1 VRIIYGAE
9 EARRTVL
16 RRQPLGETELPP
28 AVRERIREVFGAE
41 LSAQEVVGR
50 IVADVRAEGDAAVRR
65 YSRAFDGVEYAS
77 LEVPRAEVQAAY
89 RQVDPPLVE
98 ALRFAADR
106 IRAFHEAQRWRG
118 PSDFF
123 EDGLGMQVR
132 PLERVGVYVPGT
144 VAVYPSSVLM
154 TAIPARVAGVDEV
167 CMTSPAS
174 ADGQVSPLKLVAAD
188 IAGVDRVFRASG
200 AQAIAALAYGTETVP
215 RVDKVCGPGN
225 IFVTLAKRLV
235 YGDVGIDS
243 LYGPTETVVVA
254 DDTADPASCA
264 ADLLA
269 QAEHDELATP
279 LLLTP
284 SEALA
289 RAVAGEVERQLEGL
303 ERAEIAR
310 SALEARGGIVVTA
323 GLEEA
328 LELANEFGPEH
339 LCLLMRDAAS
349 WAPRVR
355 HAGGLFL
362 GETSP
367 EAVGDYTAGPSH
379 VMPAGGSARFSS
391 PLSVFDFLKFTSVVG
406 IDAATLRRL
415 GPPAAAIARAEGL
428 TAHARAI
435 ERRLERD

>member
-1 VRIIYGAE
+1 
-9 EARRTVL
+9 
-16 RRQPLGETELPP
+16 LPP

-41 LSAQEVVGR
+41 LSARDVVER

-65 YSRAFDGVEYAS
+65 YGRAFDGVDYAS
-77 LEVPRAEVQAAY
+77 LEVPRADVQAAFQ
-89 RQVDPPLVE
+89 QVDPSLVE
-98 ALRFAADR
+98 ALRFAAGR
-106 IRAFHEAQRWRG
+106 IRAFHEAQRRRG
-118 PSDFF
+118 PADFF
-123 EDGLGMQVR
+123 EDGLGIQVR

-144 VAVYPSSVLM
+144 AVVYPSSVLM

-167 CMTSPAS
+167 HMASPAS
-174 ADGQVSPLKLVAAD
+174 ADGQVSPLKLVAAG

-200 AQAIAALAYGTETVP
+200 AQAVAALAYGTETVP
-215 RVDKVCGPGN
+215 KVDKVCGPGN
-225 IFVTLAKRLV
+225 IFVTLAKKLV

-279 LLLTP
+279 ILLTP
-284 SEALA
+284 SEGVA
-289 RAVAGEVERQLEGL
+289 RAVAAEVDRQLQGL
-303 ERAEIAR
+303 ERADVAR
-310 SALEARGGIVVTA
+310 TALEARGGIVVTA

-328 LELANEFGPEH
+328 LELASEFAPEH
-339 LCLLMRDAAS
+339 LCLLVRDAAS
-349 WAPRVR
+349 WAPKVR

-391 PLSVFDFLKFTSVVG
+391 PLSVFDFLKFTSVVD
-406 IDAATLRRL
+406 IDAATLGRL

-435 ERRLERD
+435 ERRLAGG